1 MHQRTLLTAPG
12 LSLRLFNPTNDTT
25 SRSSPDDCFIL
36 DIVEKDDDIVN
47 FVVALLL
54 LVDIV
59 DVVRSSLCISEFTTL
74 HEDVLIDLHVDE
86 GIFLE
91 MREDII
97 IQSVSEYTK
106 DLDSKVLFVSLFF
119 VVAFVASD
127 FFAFVV
133 VHKFFYETKKVSWSI
148 SRLATN
154 ETCVDVINTLSKQ
167 VTSHTTTHLTNLK
180 RTTK

>member
-106 DLDSKVLFVSLFF
+106 DLDSKVLFV
-119 VVAFVASD
+119 
-127 FFAFVV
+127 
-133 VHKFFYETKKVSWSI
+133 
-148 SRLATN
+148 
-154 ETCVDVINTLSKQ
+154 
-167 VTSHTTTHLTNLK
+167 
-180 RTTK
+180 